1 MEALASITEEQSLA
15 ITEWQANKQEIQ
27 NITDPVEK
35 ARRLSQL
42 QINQMSRRSP
52 VAALFDTKVMQRAT
66 GVNTI
71 ANLWDWT
78 QTQVASGR
86 LVNVGRLGALGAD
99 VHGFGPG
106 DSDGRLGVAFSR
118 SE

>member
-27 NITDPVEK
+27 NITDLVEK

-52 VAALFDTKVMQRAT
+52 VAALFDAKVMQSAT
-66 GVNTI
+66 GVNTL

-78 QTQVASGR
+78 QTQDASGS
-86 LVNVGRLGALGAD
+86 LVSVGYLVALGAF
-99 VHGFGPG
+99 VVGNGPG
-106 DSDGRLGVAFSR
+106 DSLSDLGVAFSR